1 MDQNALGQSDCR
13 IFKSTISLERNE
25 KSPIFCMLIQIH
37 ENLKLIEKY
46 WGVLGQKWVM
56 PFCSQDS
63 KTD

>member
-1 MDQNALGQSDCR
+1 
-13 IFKSTISLERNE
+13 
-25 KSPIFCMLIQIH
+25 MLIQIH